1 MTVQPWNVRS
11 LFLPL
16 SLSLSHT
23 HTHTLDHT
31 QHLCVV
37 IKTPSRCY
45 RSTFCNILQRS
56 RMTHIGLGKRLVT
69 LLQLGLCLSMILS
82 TDFELIMIM
91 IRVDYDY

>member
-1 MTVQPWNVRS
+1 MTIRLPEI
-11 LFLPL
+11 LFILA
-16 SLSLSHT
+16 T
-23 HTHTLDHT
+23 IF
-31 QHLCVV
+31 V
-37 IKTPSRCY
+37 ITSSAGFSVLRCY

>member
-1 MTVQPWNVRS
+1 MNHAKRERLSTTITIRLPEILFILATIFVRS
-11 LFLPL
+11 TSSAGFSVL
-16 SLSLSHT
+16 
-23 HTHTLDHT
+23 
-31 QHLCVV
+31 
-37 IKTPSRCY
+37 RCY

-91 IRVDYDY
+91 ITVDYDY